1 MFRPATFDLSRRRL
15 LLLFVALVLMLGSSA
30 PALAQDGG
38 TPPPAPPADN
48 SQAGPETLNPIGTDI
63 QAGYFG
69 PVPSEAQRELI
80 GPYQL
85 LKSGP
90 VDVATSTITM
100 PLYLGHMPDGTNV
113 WYILTDTN
121 DQGNATALGLN
132 YSAKLGYAGTG
143 QGVRNATLETDA
155 SLTFES
161 GTVDFS
167 PDLTVVPG
175 EGDAAFPPS
184 VAMPGSVGD
193 DGYTPVIRITN
204 GGGAIYNAPVVAYD
218 TDAADLNFCDTAPD
232 YSLVHDHVVNIC
244 PDEMT
249 VTMKLTTGFSFGR
262 PILYLS
268 TDASV
273 EMVAALEGAT
283 LAPGLNDIRVGF
295 DDGAFSATERIF
307 VATNGQTGADNP
319 QRQGLT
325 SAIVDGGGPLNVF
338 GGIPTVATDY
348 SPLWDANIY
357 SWTQD
362 AIDNGYQARN
372 LQEFEILGLADQGWL
387 TGPDGADFGSSGAII
402 DCAVV
407 MRLL

>member
-1 MFRPATFDLSRRRL
+1 MLRHLPVDLSRRRL
-15 LLLFVALVLMLGSSA
+15 TVILVAFLMMLSSA
-30 PALAQDGG
+30 APAIAQDQG
-38 TPPPAPPADN
+38 TPPPPPADN

-90 VDVATSTITM
+90 VDVAAGTIKI
-100 PLYLGHMPDGTNV
+100 PLYLGHMTDGTNV

-121 DQGNATALGLN
+121 DEGNATALGLN
-132 YSAKLGYAGTG
+132 HSAKLGYAGTG
-143 QGVRNATLETDA
+143 KGARDATLETDA

-167 PDLTVVPG
+167 PELNVVPG
-175 EGDAAFPPS
+175 EGDAAFPPA
-184 VAMPGSVGD
+184 VAKPGAVGD
-193 DGYTPVIRITN
+193 DAYTPVIRITN
-204 GGGAIYNAPVVAYD
+204 GGGAFYNAPVVAFG
-218 TDAADLNFCDTAPD
+218 TDAADLDFCDVAPD

-268 TDASV
+268 TDASDP
-273 EMVAALEGAT
+273 MVAAIEGAT
-283 LAPGLNDIRVGF
+283 LAPALNDVRVGF

-307 VATNGQTGADNP
+307 IATNGQTGSNNP

-325 SAIVDGGGPLNVF
+325 SALTDGGGPLNVF

-357 SWTQD
+357 SWTQE
-362 AIDNGYQARN
+362 AIDNGYRARN
-372 LQEFEILGLADQGWL
+372 LQEFEVLGLANQGWL

>member
-1 MFRPATFDLSRRRL
+1 MLRHLPVDLSRRRL
-15 LLLFVALVLMLGSSA
+15 TVILVAFLVLLSSA
-30 PALAQDGG
+30 APAIAQDVG
-38 TPPPAPPADN
+38 TPPPPADN
-48 SQAGPETLNPIGTDI
+48 SQAGPEALNPIGTDI

-69 PVPSEAQRELI
+69 PVPSEVQKELI

-90 VDVATSTITM
+90 VDVAASTITL
-100 PLYLGHMPDGTNV
+100 PLYLGHMTDGTNV

-121 DQGNATALGLN
+121 DQGNAAALGLN
-132 YSAKLGYAGTG
+132 YSGKLGFAGTG
-143 QGVRNATLETDA
+143 RGIRNATLETDA

-167 PDLTVVPG
+167 PELTVVPG
-175 EGDAAFPPS
+175 DGEAAFPPT
-184 VAMPGSVGD
+184 VATPGSIGD
-193 DGYTPVIRITN
+193 DDYTPLIRITN
-204 GGGAIYNAPVVAYD
+204 GGDAVYNAPVVAYG
-218 TDAADLNFCDTAPD
+218 TDAADLNSCDISPD

-244 PDEMT
+244 PAMMT

-273 EMVAALEGAT
+273 PMVAALEGAT
-283 LAPGLNDIRVGF
+283 LAPGLQDIPVGF

-307 VATNGQTGADNP
+307 IVTNGQTGSDNP

-325 SAIVDGGGPLNVF
+325 SALIDGGGPLNVF

-357 SWTQD
+357 SWAQD
-362 AIDNGYQARN
+362 AIDNGYRARN
-372 LQEFEILGLADQGWL
+372 LQEFEILGLADQGWV
-387 TGPDGADFGSSGAII
+387 TGPDGAEFGSSGAII
-402 DCAVV
+402 NCAVV